1 MRVLLPF
8 LCYRYEVQLYH
19 CLYWNLKFSFNFTFI
34 GVRIFSVPVAGCI
47 GQQKLVSCWKVGQ
60 LLKYW
65 SAGEKLVSCINIG
78 QQMLVSCW
86 KVGQQKLVSCWN
98 IGQLLWVSS
107 SAQAS
112 HWRRKQPWQI
122 QLALTVCTVPT
133 VSTASD
139 QTQDDPLGGRRGS
152 KVLFL

>member
-112 HWRRKQPWQI
+112 HWRRKQPWQCA
-122 QLALTVCTVPT
+122 QCPQCPQPVTRPKMTHWVAEEGQRCF
-133 VSTASD
+133 SYNM
-139 QTQDDPLGGRRGS
+139 
-152 KVLFL
+152 